1 MTSIFNSL
9 CIFFVHR
16 NKIYLIFFFS
26 IDTSEEMLVFLV
38 RYFEGHLA
46 ARGKDELLTLLPLHC
61 VAPGLH
67 LDLAHGLADRL
78 ALGADHS
85 DLLLLLEGEEVE
97 QGLGVIGGAL
107 PRGHLLR
114 DHLLHEAAVLPR
126 NVAAVVVTQ
135 PYLHALL
142 VHIPLGVALLLS
154 HDLAHGHVLDLGEL
168 LCGPGLADLLREF
181 ANLDDVIS
189 DGFRYGAI
197 LAVHVTF
204 DLAVVDGDL
213 DAVLLLPL
221 DAPVDR
227 PEGAHLHQVIVKV
240 QRSKS
245 RNVNTAILNIM
256 QLRIVKITSSVIN

>member
-1 MTSIFNSL
+1 MY
-9 CIFFVHR
+9 FFVHQ

-46 ARGKDELLTLLPLHC
+46 ARGKDELLALLPLHS

-78 ALGADHS
+78 ALSADHG
-85 DLLLLLEGEEVE
+85 DLLQLLEGEEVE

-126 NVAAVVVTQ
+126 HVAAVVVAQ
-135 PYLHALL
+135 PDLHPLL
-142 VHIPLGVALLLS
+142 VHVPLGVALLLRN
-154 HDLAHGHVLDLGEL
+154 DLAHGDILDLGEL
-168 LCGPGLADLLREF
+168 LCGPGLADLLREL
-181 ANLDDVIS
+181 ANLDDVVS
-189 DGFRYGAI
+189 DGLRHGAM
-197 LAVHVTF
+197 LAVHVTLN
-204 DLAVVDGDL
+204 LAVVDGDL
-213 DAVLLLPL
+213 DAGLLLPL
-221 DAPVDR
+221 DALVDR
-227 PEGAHLHQVIVKV
+227 PEGAHLHQVLVKV

-245 RNVNTAILNIM
+245 RNVNTTILNVM
-256 QLRIVKITSSVIN
+256 QPRNVKITSSVIN